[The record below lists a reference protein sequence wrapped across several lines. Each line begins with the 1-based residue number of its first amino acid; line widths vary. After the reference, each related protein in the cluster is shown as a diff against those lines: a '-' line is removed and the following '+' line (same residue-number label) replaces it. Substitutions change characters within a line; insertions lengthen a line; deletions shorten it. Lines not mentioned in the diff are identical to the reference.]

1 MNLEKVFKNLILI
14 NLAVFVII
22 IIGVFFV
29 PEEITA
35 IQYQLD
41 SDIFNS
47 DSNAMI
53 SLILPMSILVI
64 YPINLFLLYRFI
76 GFGKPLFTI
85 MFIIDV
91 VYSLSSGPFVADAF
105 LGTIDYLDSAMMG
118 AILVFLYF
126 TPIKDKFIYS
136 LRK

>member
-22 IIGVFFV
+22 IIGVFFE

-53 SLILPMSILVI
+53 SLILPISILVI
-64 YPINLFLLYRFI
+64 YPINLFLLYR
-76 GFGKPLFTI
+76 LFF
-85 MFIIDV
+85 MYCSRLFV
-91 VYSLSSGPFVADAF
+91 SLSIFMIVLA
-105 LGTIDYLDSAMMG
+105 
-118 AILVFLYF
+118 
-126 TPIKDKFIYS
+126 
-136 LRK
+136 